1 MASTRNR
8 NTPGNYKL
16 EQWSNTHECNYNTY
30 ATYGKPTET
39 MFPGDGLL
47 TGKVGPMALAHNSC
61 DIESMLRGIG
71 STNLVNP
78 NPETVPEIK
87 PLNSLSIID
96 RLPVAVPDPLVI
108 EPNQRPGR
116 YLN

>member
-8 NTPGNYKL
+8 NTPGDYKL
-16 EQWSNTHECNYNTY
+16 EQWSNTHKLNYNTY
-30 ATYGKPTET
+30 IPFGKPSEI

-47 TGKVGPMALAHNSC
+47 TGKVGPMGLAHNSC

-71 STNLVNP
+71 STNLVTP
-78 NPETVPEIK
+78 NPTIVPEIK
-87 PLNSLSIID
+87 PLNSLSIIG
-96 RLPVAVPDPLVI
+96 RLPVVIPDPLVI